1 MFSLNHH
8 KDVPLDR
15 DPSARYLPWLIAFMV
30 YLAVLAIVATA
41 VIQSI
46 GNRWERGVSNTLTIQ
61 IPPVR
66 SVQEDQNRIANALE
80 ILRATPAVLL
90 AEPMAK
96 ADVLALLEPWL
107 GTADA
112 LADMPLPH
120 LISVSLRTD
129 APLDTQIM
137 VEQLNLVASG
147 VTIDDHRIWLQRLID
162 MSNSLTIGAYLILI
176 MIAIAAIAT
185 VYFVTRTGLAIH
197 HEVIEVLHLIGAQD
211 SYIARQFAENALH
224 LGVRGG
230 MIGLAVAGPSIGLFA
245 YLYRQVDTT
254 LLPQIDITLFQW
266 ILVFALPVLAAAMG
280 YFTARSTVM
289 KTLKKMV

>member
-1 MFSLNHH
+1 MFSFNHH
-8 KDVPLDR
+8 KDLPLDR
-15 DPSARYLPWLIAFMV
+15 DPSTRYLPWLIAFMV

-46 GNRWERGVSNTLTIQ
+46 GHRWERGVSNTLTIQ

-66 SVQEDQNRIANALE
+66 SVQEDQNRIANALK
-80 ILRATPAVLL
+80 IVRSHPAVLL

-107 GTADA
+107 GSADA

-120 LISVSLRTD
+120 LISVSLRSG
-129 APLDTQIM
+129 AQLDTQIM
-137 VEQLNLVASG
+137 VEQLNLVANG
-147 VTIDDHRIWLQRLID
+147 VTIDDHRVWLQRLID
-162 MSNSLTIGAYLILI
+162 MSHSLTLGAYLILL
-176 MIAIAAIAT
+176 MISIAATAT

-211 SYIARQFAENALH
+211 SYIARQFAEHALH
-224 LGVRGG
+224 LGFRGG
-230 MIGLAVAGPSIGLFA
+230 LIGLAVAGPSIGLFA

-254 LLPQIDITLFQW
+254 LLPQIDVSIFQW
-266 ILVFALPVLAAAMG
+266 VFIFCLPLCAAFMG
-280 YFTARSTVM
+280 YMTARSTVM
-289 KTLKKMV
+289 KTLQKMI